1 MKHSQKGV
9 ALLLVCGQLLAGVP
23 VSAAVVASES
33 TIVAQTSETAAQ
45 ASDSSSTEV
54 TSEETAPAV
63 EGQVSDSEQGSAP
76 VESVP
81 E

>member
-33 TIVAQTSETAAQ
+33 TTVTQTSETAAQ
-45 ASDSSSTEV
+45 ASDSSTAG
-54 TSEETAPAV
+54 TIEETAPAV
-63 EGQVSDSEQGSAP
+63 EG
-76 VESVP
+76 
-81 E
+81 

>member
-23 VSAAVVASES
+23 VSAAVVASEG

-45 ASDSSSTEV
+45 ESDSSSTAGTV
-54 TSEETAPAV
+54 
-63 EGQVSDSEQGSAP
+63 
-76 VESVP
+76 
-81 E
+81 